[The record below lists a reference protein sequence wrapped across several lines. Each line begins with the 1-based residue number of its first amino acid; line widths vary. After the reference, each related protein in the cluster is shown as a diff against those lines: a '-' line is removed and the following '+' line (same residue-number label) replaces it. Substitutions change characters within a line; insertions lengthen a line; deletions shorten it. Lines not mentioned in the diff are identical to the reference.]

1 MECTQLHPDM
11 ESCKL
16 VPTRADTS
24 PCAPDQTNALV
35 TRLCGE
41 QDDSSLRSQPCF
53 DSPVAYT
60 PPYPAPLSRNQK
72 RSLWNL
78 FKRGRRSWL
87 ATLYEGSYSGRI
99 SRVRLPGVQLF
110 LVKFPD
116 LIKEVLVDRYASFPK
131 HELLGVVLRPLL
143 GESILTTNGPT
154 WERQR
159 RMLDP
164 AFGQAKL
171 KEVFTLMKGGSDE
184 LMRRLDQLEEGEVAD
199 IEIEM
204 THVTADIILRTILS
218 ESLEGEGARKIF
230 HAFHLFQEKAAL
242 MIQMSF
248 FHIPLWLA
256 PRSYLIWKRSG
267 REIRELLAVYI
278 RQRYESY
285 QRGEKNRHHDIL
297 QSLMEVRDPVDGSAF
312 TLVEL
317 VDQVA
322 VLFLAGHETSASAL
336 SWALFLLAKCP
347 EIQER
352 LHEETCSL
360 LGERDPEFKDV
371 ARHRQIRNVFRET
384 LRIYPPIGFLSF
396 RKSTNGQSLQGR
408 DIPDGSPVAISP
420 WLLHRHRELWDRPD
434 EFDPD
439 RFDNG
444 LDQPACAYIPF
455 GQGPRIC
462 IGAAFAMQ
470 EAMLILASLTRR
482 YRFTPGPGPDPEPTS
497 RLSLRSLDGIRL
509 HVWKRPSGPQ
519 TGKRDDPAPAAAG
532 DPADVCEPAG
542 APPGCPFH

>member
-1 MECTQLHPDM
+1 M
-11 ESCKL
+11 S
-16 VPTRADTS
+16 
-24 PCAPDQTNALV
+24 
-35 TRLCGE
+35 
-41 QDDSSLRSQPCF
+41 
-53 DSPVAYT
+53 YI
-60 PPYPAPLSRNQK
+60 PPYPKPLDSSSK

-116 LIKEVLVDRYASFPK
+116 LIKEVLVDKFEHYPK
-131 HELLGVVLRPLL
+131 HELSETALKPLL
-143 GESILTTNGPT
+143 GESIFTTNGPV

-164 AFGQAKL
+164 AFGQVKL
-171 KEVFTLMKGGSDE
+171 KEVFTLMSGGADAMIE
-184 LMRRLDQLEEGEVAD
+184 RLDSMEDGGVAD

-230 HAFHLFQEKAAL
+230 NAFNLFQEKAVV
-242 MIQMSF
+242 MIQLSF
-248 FHIPLWLA
+248 FRLPLWLA
-256 PRSYLIWKRSG
+256 PRHYRIWKRTG
-267 REIRELLAVYI
+267 KEIRELLAVSI
-278 RQRYESY
+278 RGRYEAY
-285 QRGEKNRHHDIL
+285 QRGESGNYKDIL
-297 QSLMEVRDPVDGSAF
+297 QSLLDVRDPVDGSAF

-322 VLFLAGHETSASAL
+322 MLFLAGHETSASAL
-336 SWALFLLAKCP
+336 SWSLFLLSKCP

-352 LHEETCSL
+352 LHQETCQL
-360 LGERDPEFKDV
+360 LGDRQPEFKDIP
-371 ARHRQIRNVFRET
+371 RHRQIRNVFRET
-384 LRIYPPIGFLSF
+384 MRIYPPVGFLTI
-396 RKSTNGQSLQGR
+396 RKSIGGQKLHKY
-408 DIPDGSPVAISP
+408 DLPDGSPVVISP
-420 WLLHRHRELWDRPD
+420 WLVHRHRELWDRPN

-439 RFDNG
+439 RFDGG
-444 LDQPACAYIPF
+444 LEQPQCAYIPF

-482 YRFTPGPGPDPEPTS
+482 YRFEPGPGPDPEPTS
-497 RLSLRSLDGIRL
+497 RLTIRSLDGISLR
-509 HVWKRPSGPQ
+509 VWKRPKVIHEQTVPDEVEEEPPQ
-519 TGKRDDPAPAAAG
+519 EAR
-532 DPADVCEPAG
+532 
-542 APPGCPFH
+542 CPFH